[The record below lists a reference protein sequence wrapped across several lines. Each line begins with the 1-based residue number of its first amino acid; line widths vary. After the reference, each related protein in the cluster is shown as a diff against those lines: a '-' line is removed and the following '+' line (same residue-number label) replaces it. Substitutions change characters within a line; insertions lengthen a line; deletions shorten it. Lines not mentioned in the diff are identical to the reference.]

1 MKRILKTFE
10 SLPSVVTPANPGSGS
25 GTGTGVQTS
34 SRRKPGTSK
43 ILDTAPVFTGVTRR
57 YDDLPNFGRNS
68 KVSNERG
75 VALFLVLWVMALLT
89 VIAGEFCYAIRTEV
103 NITRNFKEETQ
114 AYYIAVSGLF
124 WAVGELVVNEYVP
137 RQVKAP
143 DGKEEQENIIWRIN
157 ADIPALPF
165 GEGQFKVER
174 ENESGKVNL
183 NRAGGPLLKMM
194 LNNFEIADTDKNII
208 VDSIMDWRDKDNFHR
223 ANGAEDDYYLSL
235 PQPYKCKNGD
245 FTSIEELL
253 LVRGVTHEI
262 FYGGLKDMV
271 AVYQGEDTVM
281 VLVTASGRYNQIWE
295 ESDFNRIN
303 INAASPRMLR
313 ALPRMTEDMVQAIM
327 KYRGKKDFRS
337 LSDLALIVGSDIY
350 AGISPYITLRLSPY
364 YTIKSVGM
372 VKDSQTRQGVQAVV
386 KIDRTLPKGYEV
398 IQWIDGLEY
407 RS

>member
-1 MKRILKTFE
+1 MKRILK
-10 SLPSVVTPANPGSGS
+10 S
-25 GTGTGVQTS
+25 
-34 SRRKPGTSK
+34 
-43 ILDTAPVFTGVTRR
+43 
-57 YDDLPNFGRNS
+57 
-68 KVSNERG
+68 ERG
-75 VALFLVLWVMALLT
+75 IALFLVLWVMALLT
-89 VIAGEFCYAIRTEV
+89 VIAGEFCYAMRTEV

-114 AYYIAVSGLF
+114 TYYIAVSGLSL
-124 WAVGELVVNEYVP
+124 AIGELVVNEFVP

-143 DGKEEQENIIWRIN
+143 AGGEEPEDIRWRIN
-157 ADIPALPF
+157 TDIPAIPF

-194 LNNFEIADTDKNII
+194 LNNFEIEDTDKNII
-208 VDSIMDWRDKDNFHR
+208 VDSIMDWRDKDNFRR

-253 LVRGVTHEI
+253 LVRGVTPEI

-271 AVYQGEDTVM
+271 AVYQDKETGTERDN
-281 VLVTASGRYNQIWE
+281 LRRAGF
-295 ESDFNRIN
+295 DFNRIN

-327 KYRGKKDFRS
+327 KYREKKDFRS
-337 LSDLALIVGSDIY
+337 LSDLSLIVGSDIY
-350 AGISPYITLRLSPY
+350 AAISPYITLSLSPY

-372 VKDSQTRQGVQAVV
+372 LKESQTRQGVQAVV
-386 KIDRTLPKGYEV
+386 KIDRTLQKGYEV

>member
-1 MKRILKTFE
+1 MKRILK
-10 SLPSVVTPANPGSGS
+10 S
-25 GTGTGVQTS
+25 Q
-34 SRRKPGTSK
+34 
-43 ILDTAPVFTGVTRR
+43 
-57 YDDLPNFGRNS
+57 
-68 KVSNERG
+68 RG
-75 VALFLVLWVMALLT
+75 IALFLVLWVMALLT

-114 AYYIAVSGLF
+114 TYYIAVSGLF
-124 WAVGELVVNEYVP
+124 WAIEELVVNEFVP

-143 DGKEEQENIIWRIN
+143 DGKEEQEDIRWRIN
-157 ADIPALPF
+157 TDIPAISF
-165 GEGQFKVER
+165 GDGQFKVER

-183 NRAGGPLLKMM
+183 NKAGESLLKMM
-194 LNNFEIADTDKNII
+194 LNNFEIEDTDKKII
-208 VDSIMDWRDKDNFHR
+208 VDSIMDWRDQDSFHR

-253 LVRGVTHEI
+253 LVRGVTPKI

-271 AVYQGEDTVM
+271 TIYQDKETEMDLVWGRAVF
-281 VLVTASGRYNQIWE
+281 
-295 ESDFNRIN
+295 DFNRIN

-313 ALPRMTEDMVQAIM
+313 SLPRMTDDIVQEIM
-327 KYRGKKDFRS
+327 KYREKKDFRS
-337 LSDLALIVGSDIY
+337 MSDLHPVVASWVY
-350 AGISPYITLRLSPY
+350 AAISPYINLRLSRY

-372 VKDSQTRQGVQAVV
+372 VKESKTRQGVQAVV
-386 KIDRTLPKGYEV
+386 RIDRTRKKGYEI